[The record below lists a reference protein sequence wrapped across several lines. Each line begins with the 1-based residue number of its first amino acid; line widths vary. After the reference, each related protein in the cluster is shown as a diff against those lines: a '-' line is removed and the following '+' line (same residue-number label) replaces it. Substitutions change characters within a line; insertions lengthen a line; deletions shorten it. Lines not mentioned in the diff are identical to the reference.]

1 MAMAMELDVKV
12 IDAAQSSLHPTAAPP
27 LANGARFAR
36 IGAIIWGE

>member
-12 IDAAQSSLHPTAAPP
+12 IDAAQPSLYPIAASP

-36 IGAIIWGE
+36 IGAKME